1 MFANSDVTIGVAV
14 SSWMCSVTE
23 HPPMLPGQSKVE
35 LYAALRR
42 DSRDGMS
49 NRALQCKYGV
59 TWSTVNKALTS
70 GLVAATHEN
79 RFGAAVEAGS
89 VHAADRRAPA
99 H

>member
-1 MFANSDVTIGVAV
+1 M
-14 SSWMCSVTE
+14 
-23 HPPMLPGQSKVE
+23 PPGQSKVE

-59 TWSTVNKALTS
+59 TWSNGQQGPDL
-70 GLVAATHEN
+70 GLAAATHDN

-89 VHAADRRAPA
+89 VHAADRRDPA